1 MRESMEM
8 LKAIR
13 SNDVRKVSKKLLKGF
28 DVNKQITEPATTIG
42 SKKNVATIPVCLA
55 ATHGLR
61 EIVELLLSYGANI
74 HSANHDWSTPLH
86 MSIFHGH
93 MEVVRCLLQR
103 NVNLNFTDQQGN
115 TVLHIATM
123 KNNFEGVVLF
133 LEHGIDFEIRNH
145 KGETAVEI
153 ARALNH
159 EHIVNLIEEKRES
172 LSDFVYNAEEKRVQ
186 AKQLMNEFTEKE
198 RLLEKMENL
207 KVKELNERLQRKEN
221 EVTEVNND
229 LDKLNEGADAITQ
242 QIQDLEAQLR
252 EINQARVTKERVKN
266 NLLEEIED
274 MKKEQIKNNNQS
286 VTRSRSL
293 KHSRFFDKHINN
305 ENEYECPIC
314 FEMPFAPK
322 KVYQCSNGHVYC
334 SECKVKPNMTHCPQC
349 RVPLDQMSAIRN
361 IVYEDMLVRKQTRR
375 ATST

>member
-13 SNDVRKVSKKLLKGF
+13 ANDVRKVSKKLLKGF
-28 DVNKQITEPATTIG
+28 DVNKQITEPATTAG
-42 SKKNVATIPVCLA
+42 SKKQHVATIPVCLA

-74 HSANHDWSTPLH
+74 HAANQDWSTPLH
-86 MSIFHGH
+86 MSTFHGH

-103 NVNLNFTDQQGN
+103 NVNLNVTDQQGN
-115 TVLHIATM
+115 TVLHLATA
-123 KNNFEGVVLF
+123 KNYFEAVVLY
-133 LEHGIDFEIRNH
+133 LEHGIDFEIRNN

-159 EHIVNLIEEKRES
+159 EHIVNLIEEKREVARN
-172 LSDFVYNAEEKRVQ
+172 FIYNADEKRVQ
-186 AKQLMNEFTEKE
+186 AKQLMTEFTEKE
-198 RLLEKMENL
+198 RLHEKMENL
-207 KVKELNERLQRKEN
+207 KIKELEERLHQKERKVN
-221 EVTEVNND
+221 EMNHE
-229 LDKLNEGADAITQ
+229 LDELNEGASSIAQ

-252 EINQARVTKERVKN
+252 EINQTRVSKDRLKN
-266 NLLEEIED
+266 NLLEEIEEI
-274 MKKEQIKNNNQS
+274 KKEQQKNNNHS

-293 KHSRFFDKHINN
+293 KHTGFYTNN
-305 ENEYECPIC
+305 ESAEYECPIC

-322 KVYQCSNGHVYC
+322 KVYQCGNGHVYC
-334 SECKVKPNMTHCPQC
+334 SDCKEKPNMTHCPQC

-361 IVYEDMLVRKQTRR
+361 IIYEDMLVRKQARR
-375 ATST
+375 ATAM

>member
-172 LSDFVYNAEEKRVQ
+172 GVFLTCLGFGMGNYKDSK
-186 AKQLMNEFTEKE
+186 
-198 RLLEKMENL
+198 LETL
-207 KVKELNERLQRKEN
+207 A
-221 EVTEVNND
+221 
-229 LDKLNEGADAITQ
+229 DKGNGNHAYIDSMQ
-242 QIQDLEAQLR
+242 EAQLILGK
-252 EINQARVTKERVKN
+252 EFGGTLYTIAKDVKIQVEFNPEKIQAYRNVTPWSISGASTISYDEYVHVAASFDGSNFSVWLNGELDGTSVFSTHPNDRSTDMVIGGIFNRNVLNPVLKGTVDDIRIYNRVLTAEERN
-266 NLLEEIED
+266 WL
-274 MKKEQIKNNNQS
+274 
-286 VTRSRSL
+286 
-293 KHSRFFDKHINN
+293 
-305 ENEYECPIC
+305 
-314 FEMPFAPK
+314 A
-322 KVYQCSNGHVYC
+322 
-334 SECKVKPNMTHCPQC
+334 TH
-349 RVPLDQMSAIRN
+349 
-361 IVYEDMLVRKQTRR
+361 
-375 ATST
+375 